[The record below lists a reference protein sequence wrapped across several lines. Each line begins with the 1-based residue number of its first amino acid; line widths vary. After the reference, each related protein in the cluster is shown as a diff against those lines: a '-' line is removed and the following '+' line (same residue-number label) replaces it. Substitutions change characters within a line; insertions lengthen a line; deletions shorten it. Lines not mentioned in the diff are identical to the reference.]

1 MCVWKNLSTHEG
13 WRSEKKMIDF
23 AGLHQQYNEI
33 AEEIEEAVHRVLRGG
48 WYILGEELASFEEE
62 FSCYIG
68 TRYSIGLNSGS
79 DALLLAVKAFGI
91 GQGDE
96 VLTVS
101 HTFISTVDSIVRNGA
116 KPVFVDI
123 DPDTFCIDPAQ
134 IEKKVTKRTRAII
147 PVHLYGQS
155 ADMTQIM
162 DVAAKY
168 NLHVI
173 EDASQA
179 HGARNKGKRV
189 GSIGDVGCFS
199 FYPAKNLGA
208 YGDGGMVVTNNIEL
222 AEKLRMLRNYGQ
234 PEKNVHAFVGIN
246 SRLDEIQA
254 AVLRVKLKYL
264 DQWNQKR
271 RENAGQYDALLCGSD
286 IVTPT
291 EKEYAEH
298 VYHLYVIRC
307 KQRNALQQHLSKQG
321 IHTQIHYPVPVH
333 KQKAYQDLGFDV
345 PLPVTERICD
355 EILSLPMHPWL
366 SEMDVQT
373 IVDALVSTI

>member
-1 MCVWKNLSTHEG
+1 
-13 WRSEKKMIDF
+13 MIDF

-33 AEEIEEAVHRVLRGG
+33 AEEIEEAVNRVLRGG
-48 WYILGEELASFEEE
+48 WYILGEDLANFEKE
-62 FSCYIG
+62 FAHYIG
-68 TRYSIGLNSGS
+68 TEYAIGVNSGS
-79 DALLLAVKAFGI
+79 DALLLTVKALEI
-91 GQGDE
+91 SDGDE

-101 HTFISTVDSIVRNGA
+101 HTFISTVDSIIRNGA
-116 KPVFVDI
+116 TPVFVDV
-123 DPDTFCIDPAQ
+123 DPRTFCIDPVQ

-147 PVHLYGQS
+147 PVHLYGHP
-155 ADMTQIM
+155 AEMTPIM
-162 DVAAKY
+162 EVAKKY

-179 HGARNKGKRV
+179 HGAKYVGKKV

-208 YGDGGMVVTNNIEL
+208 YGDGGIVVTNNSEL

-234 PEKNVHAFVGIN
+234 PKKNEHTFIGNN

-271 RENAGQYDALLCGSD
+271 REIAAQYSAFLSESG
-286 IVTPT
+286 IITPI
-291 EKEYAEH
+291 EKKYAEH

-307 KQRNALQQHLSKQG
+307 KQRNALQQFLSQHG

-333 KQKAYQDLGFDV
+333 KQKAYQD
-345 PLPVTERICD
+345 
-355 EILSLPMHPWL
+355 
-366 SEMDVQT
+366 
-373 IVDALVSTI
+373 IVNHTNQH